1 LQKEME
7 HKQRIGPDSISRK
20 AIPAFVREPVEALLY
35 SHVFISVCAFCLTVE
50 TYLLTGLD
58 VSLPMAGFVFLATLF
73 TYNLSSVY
81 RVLRGRYKL
90 AQAAEAS
97 WGIRHQK
104 QLALLGIGSLLG
116 AVVLFFLYS
125 LQVDLWFVLLLALI
139 SVGYTV
145 PLLYKRVKPL
155 RSVPLLKVFLIA
167 LVWSAVTVL
176 FPLADTGV
184 AIETNAVLLLWLRR
198 FLFILALAL
207 LFDIRDYTYDRN
219 TRTLTFPGL
228 IGEGYTRLLSLV
240 LLGLYLLL
248 AFYMEEGRVLISLI
262 SSVLVAAL
270 IVWHASEEKPRIY
283 YALLADGAMLVH
295 FAFVYLAIS

>member
-1 LQKEME
+1 MLDKE
-7 HKQRIGPDSISRK
+7 HSKTKRHQPLVNWLRTGI
-20 AIPAFVREPVEALLY
+20 EALLY
-35 SHVFISVCAFCLTVE
+35 SSVFISLCAFGLTVE

-73 TYNLSSVY
+73 TYNTSSLQ
-81 RVLRGRYKL
+81 RMWRGWR
-90 AQAAEAS
+90 ASEAGQS
-97 WGIRHQK
+97 WSIRHQRELAV
-104 QLALLGIGSLLG
+104 LALLSLLG
-116 AVVLFFLYS
+116 AAILFFLYG
-125 LQVDLWFVLLLALI
+125 LRLNLWFVLALALI

-145 PLLYKRVKPL
+145 PLSRKRLKPF

-176 FPLADTGV
+176 FPLIDAAAALD
-184 AIETNAVLLLWLRR
+184 NSMLLIWLRR

-207 LFDIRDYTYDRN
+207 LFDIRDYTYDRR

-228 IGEGYTRLLSLV
+228 LGEKYTRLLSLA
-240 LLGLYLLL
+240 LLLLYLLL
-248 AFYMEEGRVLISLI
+248 VLLTEEGE
-262 SSVLVAAL
+262 VLVGLLGASVVAGL

-295 FAFVYLAIS
+295 FAFVYLAVS